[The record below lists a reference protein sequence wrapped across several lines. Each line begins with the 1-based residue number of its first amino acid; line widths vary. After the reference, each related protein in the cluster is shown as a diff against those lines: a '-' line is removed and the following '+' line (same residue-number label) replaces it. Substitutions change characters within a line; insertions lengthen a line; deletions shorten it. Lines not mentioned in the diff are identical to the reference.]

1 MYAHPQMRLL
11 FSKIALTL
19 NPELDNDFLATN
31 EISLIDVKK
40 NKTMFVKTLKKLE
53 GKFEFSCD

>member
-1 MYAHPQMRLL
+1 MRLL

-19 NPELDNDFLATN
+19 KPELDNDFLATN

-40 NKTMFVKTLKKLE
+40 SKTMFVKTFKKLE